1 MAVEQFRSKDQL
13 DASFPFKI
21 FRYASR
27 QLQQRP
33 HMHEYTQVAYV
44 LRGLC
49 CHRLHGKSIV
59 AGRGDAFV
67 IHPGNV
73 HSLCAF
79 EDKEFELV
87 LLDYMPSLAID
98 PRLPLPDEMKGALLG
113 AEGDDTQQ
121 QPAWLHIGADKRMLV
136 EQLLQDMQ
144 EEYDRRESGFEWSI
158 RLSLLKLLHL
168 FARESRNRRSDE
180 REAAAAPAYRRPIEA
195 AIRHVN
201 EHYSQDIPLERGA
214 QEANMTPA
222 YFSHLFKKETGQTF
236 VDYLHEVRIER
247 AMELMRRGDEPV
259 THICYQVGF
268 RHLSHFIRTF
278 KKRTGLTPTA
288 YKQTFGAKAK

>member
-1 MAVEQFRSKDQL
+1 MAVEQYRSKDQL

-21 FRYASR
+21 LRYASR
-27 QLQQRP
+27 QMQQLP

-49 CHRLHGKSIV
+49 CHRLRGKTLV

-73 HSLCAF
+73 HSFGAF
-79 EDKEFELV
+79 EEKEYELV
-87 LLDYMPSLAID
+87 LIDCIPSLAID
-98 PRLPLPDEMKGALLG
+98 LQLPIPGEWSAWFGEGEDV
-113 AEGDDTQQ
+113 AEL

-168 FARESRNRRSDE
+168 FVQESRNRPNDE
-180 REAAAAPAYRRPIEA
+180 REVPAAPAYRRPIEA

-214 QEANMTPA
+214 QEANMAPA
-222 YFSHLFKKETGQTF
+222 YFSHLFRKETGQTF